1 MKGYYIISLK
11 WTSRADSWIT
21 FWRKEAQGYTINKE
35 WAGTFPEGYAKN
47 SDNQIEVDAELVDP
61 LFVNS
66 PHEGHYWEMIPN
78 TIAVC
83 KILELDRKKMRHE
96 RYKTC

>member
-1 MKGYYIISLK
+1 MKQYYIVSLK

-21 FWRKEAQGYTINKE
+21 LWRVNAQGYTINKE
-35 WAGTFPEGYAKN
+35 WAGTFCEGYAGGSKE
-47 SDNQIEVDAELVDP
+47 QIEVDSELIDP

-66 PHEGHYWEMIPN
+66 PHEGAFWLMLPN
-78 TIAVC
+78 TYAVC
-83 KILELDRKKMRHE
+83 KILGLDRKKMRHE